1 MSQVYRTHRKKY
13 KPFRRNGTLPLQN
26 ILTYKLVRKVRLQ
39 FQKITG
45 YARKQAE
52 EVIKNKIKQEED
64 IKMMTHLKNKKM
76 EI

>member
-1 MSQVYRTHRKKY
+1 MAHR
-13 KPFRRNGTLPLQN
+13 PLQN

-39 FQKITG
+39 FQKITRYG
-45 YARKQAE
+45 RKQAE

-64 IKMMTHLKNKKM
+64 IKMMTHLKNNKM

>member
-1 MSQVYRTHRKKY
+1 MAHR
-13 KPFRRNGTLPLQN
+13 PLQN

-39 FQKITG
+39 FQKITR
-45 YARKQAE
+45 YRRKQAE

-64 IKMMTHLKNKKM
+64 IKMMTHLKNNKM

>member
-1 MSQVYRTHRKKY
+1 MAHR
-13 KPFRRNGTLPLQN
+13 PLQN

-39 FQKITG
+39 FQKITR

-64 IKMMTHLKNKKM
+64 IKMMTHLKNNKM